1 MTEQM
6 NDLTIIRQAGP
17 DDAAAVA
24 AIHCESWRSA
34 YRGILPDV
42 YLDQEA
48 PAERL
53 RYWRAKLAAAK
64 EGGFVLLAVNGG
76 DPVGFVAV
84 SRPGEPGYDADI
96 DSLHVSPDVRGGGVG
111 RRLLGAAA
119 QRLLTEGAG
128 SACLRVYDAN
138 EAAARFYR
146 RLGGMA
152 DATGIDPFAGADMPD
167 TRYGWRDLA
176 ALATACA
183 STPERPA

>member
-1 MTEQM
+1 MREDTDDIM
-6 NDLTIIRQAGP
+6 NIRPAGP
-17 DDAAAVA
+17 EDAAAVA

-34 YRGILPDV
+34 YRGILPDA
-42 YLDQEA
+42 YLDHEA

-53 RYWRAKLAAAK
+53 RYWAAKLAAPS
-64 EGGFVLLAVNGG
+64 EGGFVLMAANGG

-96 DSLHVSPDVRGGGVG
+96 DSLHVDPARRGGGVG
-111 RRLLGAAA
+111 QRLLGAAA
-119 QRLLTEGAG
+119 ARLVADGAS

-146 RLGGMA
+146 RLGGVA

-176 ALATACA
+176 ALAAACK
-183 STPERPA
+183 R